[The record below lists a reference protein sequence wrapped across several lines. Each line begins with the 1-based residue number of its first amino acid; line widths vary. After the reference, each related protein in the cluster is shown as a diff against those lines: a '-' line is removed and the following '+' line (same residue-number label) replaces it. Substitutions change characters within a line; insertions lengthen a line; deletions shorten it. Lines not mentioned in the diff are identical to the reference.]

1 MKSNSYKIVTALRCC
16 NIRFEE
22 RAREFVFVARLR
34 KEVVA
39 KASVK
44 ARKSLGQDLKP
55 DDLFLSR
62 AKFFE
67 REMEARTVVVYMH
80 SDDLGI
86 GVKSHSNLAIAGS
99 C

>member
-1 MKSNSYKIVTALRCC
+1 MKSNSYKIVTALWCC

-22 RAREFVFVARLR
+22 RAREFVLVAKLK
-34 KEVVA
+34 KEAVA

-44 ARKSLGQDLKP
+44 ARQSLGQDLKP

-62 AKFFE
+62 VKFFE
-67 REMEARTVVVYMH
+67 REMEARTVVVCMH

>member
-1 MKSNSYKIVTALRCC
+1 M
-16 NIRFEE
+16 
-22 RAREFVFVARLR
+22 ARLI
-34 KEVVA
+34 KEAEA

-44 ARKSLGQDLKP
+44 ARESQGLDLKP
-55 DDLFLSR
+55 DDLCLSR
-62 AKFFE
+62 LKFFE
-67 REMEARTVVVYMH
+67 REMEGRTVVVCMH

>member
-1 MKSNSYKIVTALRCC
+1 MKMRQ
-16 NIRFEE
+16 
-22 RAREFVFVARLR
+22 
-34 KEVVA
+34 
-39 KASVK
+39 
-44 ARKSLGQDLKP
+44 SLGYDPKP

-62 AKFFE
+62 GKFSE
-67 REMEARTVVVYMH
+67 RRMDARTVVVCMH

>member
-1 MKSNSYKIVTALRCC
+1 MAKLI
-16 NIRFEE
+16 
-22 RAREFVFVARLR
+22 
-34 KEVVA
+34 KEAEA

-44 ARKSLGQDLKP
+44 ARQSQGRDLKP

-62 AKFFE
+62 VKFFE
-67 REMEARTVVVYMH
+67 REMEARTVVTCMY

-86 GVKSHSNLAIAGS
+86 GVKSHSNSAIAGS